1 MNKLTA
7 NILNALVFFVIA
19 ILGIALVAGIT
30 FMFVL
35 LTGLCGGNEVA
46 QMVMFG
52 LFGVIGVLCAIG
64 AIIVAKN
71 SVYNYDCPF
80 CGSKRNLFQ

>member
-7 NILNALVFFVIA
+7 NILNALVFLVIA
-19 ILGIALVAGIT
+19 SLGIVLVAGIT

-35 LTGLCGGNEVA
+35 LIGLCGGNEVA

-52 LFGVIGVLCAIG
+52 LFGVIGVLG
-64 AIIVAKN
+64 AISVVIIAKN

-80 CGSKRNLFQ
+80 YGSKRNLFQ

>member
-1 MNKLTA
+1 MNTLTS
-7 NILNALVFFVIA
+7 NILNALVFLVIA
-19 ILGIALVAGIT
+19 TLGVALVAGIT

-52 LFGVIGVLCAIG
+52 LFGVIGALGAIS

-80 CGSKRNLFQ
+80 YGSKRNLFQ

>member
-1 MNKLTA
+1 MNTLTA
-7 NILNALVFFVIA
+7 NILNALAFLVIA

-52 LFGVIGVLCAIG
+52 LFGVIGVLGAIG
-64 AIIVAKN
+64 AIIIAKN

-80 CGSKRNLFQ
+80 YGRKRNLFQ